1 VEEED
6 FKMERNEI
14 YGDQPKPDTVI
25 DFTPVL
31 GTWMN
36 SNTQTKWIEKFTL
49 TKHDEQIIM
58 HAYGTQSPK
67 DWGETEVTPFV
78 DNINEKAFCARYEL
92 DSVESLLA
100 ANMNKGLW
108 VIAAFLQFKD
118 GNQPNF
124 LCREF
129 YYRLN

>member
-6 FKMERNEI
+6 FKMQRNEI
-14 YGDQPKPDTVI
+14 YGNQHNRETLI

-36 SNTQTKWIEKFTL
+36 SNTKTRWIEKFTL

-58 HAYGTQSPK
+58 HAYGAESPQ

-78 DNINEKAFCARYEL
+78 DNMNHENAFCARYDR
-92 DSVESLLA
+92 DSVESFLA
-100 ANMNKGLW
+100 ANMNKGLCI
-108 VIAAFLQFKD
+108 IAGFHKFKD
-118 GNQPNF
+118 DKQTDF
-124 LCREF
+124 CREF
-129 YYRLN
+129 YYRLE

>member
-1 VEEED
+1 
-6 FKMERNEI
+6 MERNEL
-14 YGDQPKPDTVI
+14 YGHQPESGKII

-31 GTWMN
+31 GTWI
-36 SNTQTKWIEKFTL
+36 NTNTKTRWIEKFTL
-49 TKHDEQIIM
+49 TKHDEKIIM

-78 DNINEKAFCARYEL
+78 DNLNENAFCARYEL

-100 ANMNKGLW
+100 ANMSKGLW
-108 VIAAFLQFKD
+108 VIAAFLTFKD

-129 YYRLN
+129 YYRLD